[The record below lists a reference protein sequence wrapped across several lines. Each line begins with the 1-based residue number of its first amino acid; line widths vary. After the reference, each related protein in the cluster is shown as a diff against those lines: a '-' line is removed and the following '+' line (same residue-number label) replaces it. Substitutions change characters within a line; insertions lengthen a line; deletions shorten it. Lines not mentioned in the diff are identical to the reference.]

1 MLILVTDELE
11 TMGFILSYTKQERNG
26 YAEQSNPFE
35 ALQQWSRQP
44 TASPNGRD
52 RPRLVL
58 SLSKQANAFGKA
70 KGYADVGAENRK
82 VKVLAEVRSYGRRRN
97 SY

>member
-1 MLILVTDELE
+1 MRLLPPSVPPVRGDER
-11 TMGFILSYTKQERNG
+11 GV
-26 YAEQSNPFE
+26 
-35 ALQQWSRQP
+35 SRQP

-70 KGYADVGAENRK
+70 EGYADVGAENRK